1 MKNDFGKF
9 EIDPNS
15 RFVIVG
21 RKLKRLKMRIV
32 KRRSN
37 NINRNIIIYD
47 AWVERN

>member
-1 MKNDFGKF
+1 LGKF

-37 NINRNIIIYD
+37 NIMIFMMLGKN
-47 AWVERN
+47 